1 LKGIA
6 KKDGITIY
14 DNSQVQTSG
23 LLPETKPMRDEIWFK
38 TEAKQRQ
45 VHVPA
50 KIVPNSGLQTEI
62 RENFVVPT
70 DVKAKSTKLCPIDNP
85 FTQQGP
91 STKIVY
97 ATQEMYKSEYTNIGR
112 GKLPINQ
119 FN

>member
-14 DNSQVQTSG
+14 DDSQVQSKV
-23 LLPETKPMRDEIWFK
+23 LLPETKPMRDETWFK

-45 VHVPA
+45 VHVPL
-50 KIVPNSGLQTEI
+50 KIVPNSGLKTEMRDNYVI
-62 RENFVVPT
+62 PS
-70 DVKAKSTKLCPIDNP
+70 DVKAKATKLCPIDNP
-85 FTQQGP
+85 FTQQGM
-91 STKIVY
+91 SAKSMF
-97 ATQEMYKSEYTNIGR
+97 ATQEMYKTEYTNIGR